1 MKDVSSVQM
10 LFRYN
15 WEVRD
20 EWFEFLEQIPEEEL
34 KRIRVGGMESILRTL
49 FHIVDVEQ
57 AWILLALQQLP
68 GSHYS
73 YEDYKSLDRIK
84 KLSDTC
90 RIEVEKYVQK
100 WSGELEENT
109 LDEFTYGEVMRH
121 VIAHEI
127 HHIGQPSIWVREL
140 GYAPVSAN
148 LIGRE
153 LA

>member
-1 MKDVSSVQM
+1 MIKLQI
-10 LFRYN
+10 LFHYN

-20 EWFEFLEQIPEEEL
+20 EWFTLLEQLSDEDIQKE
-34 KRIRVGGMESILRTL
+34 RVGGMGSILRTL

-73 YEDYKSLDRIK
+73 YEEYKSLAQVK

-90 RIEVEKYVQK
+90 RIEVKKYVQN
-100 WSGELEENT
+100 WSDNMEGNKI
-109 LDEFTYGEVMRH
+109 DNFTFGEVMRH

-127 HHIGQPSIWVREL
+127 HHMGQLSVWIREL
-140 GYAPVSAN
+140 GEQHSPSH
-148 LIGRE
+148 
-153 LA
+153 